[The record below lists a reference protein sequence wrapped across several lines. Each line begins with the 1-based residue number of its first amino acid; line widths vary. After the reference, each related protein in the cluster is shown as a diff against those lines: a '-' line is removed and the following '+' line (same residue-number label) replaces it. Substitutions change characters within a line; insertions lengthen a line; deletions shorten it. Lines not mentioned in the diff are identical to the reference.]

1 MKVNYGQNVYDQK
14 EINAVVKTLKKG
26 TQMGSAVREFEKKLS
41 KIFQKKHTLLVN
53 SGSSAL
59 LLAFQCLDF

>member
-26 TQMGSAVREFEKKLS
+26 TQMGSAVREFEKKL
-41 KIFQKKHTLLVN
+41 
-53 SGSSAL
+53 
-59 LLAFQCLDF
+59 

>member
-41 KIFQKKHTLLVN
+41 KIFQKKIL
-53 SGSSAL
+53 
-59 LLAFQCLDF
+59 C